1 MSIYNDNI
9 NSGNFYVRKI
19 DGQIDTSNSF
29 LSSIYIKYEN
39 INNFFYNDLIDNRIK
54 NIDVLYDVIF
64 IETRNGY
71 IFEKI
76 LTDDD
81 NKIYPYNNNNLFT
94 PIINTSPSFWFDDK
108 KLVIYIADVIYG
120 EQTSTSFNFFI
131 SIKEFDCKS
140 GKLFSSSKD
149 QIIFN
154 CSDTTNWGN
163 FTPTLE
169 QPKFSFN
176 ENTKNFNLS
185 FIFRNKQN
193 NIGIVSAN
201 FSHLKVFNLDKIN
214 LYSDFLKVSNSYHI
228 SL

>member
-9 NSGNFYVRKI
+9 NSGNFYIRKI

-39 INNFFYNDLIDNRIK
+39 INNFFYDDLIDNRIK
-54 NIDVLYDVIF
+54 NIEVFYDVIF

-81 NKIYPYNNNNLFT
+81 NKLYPYNNNNLFT
-94 PIINTSPSFWFDDK
+94 SIINTSPSFWFDDK
-108 KLVIYIADVIYG
+108 KSAIYIADVICG
-120 EQTSTSFNFFI
+120 EQTNTSFNFFV

-154 CSDTTNWGN
+154 CSDTTEWGN
-163 FTPTLE
+163 FIPTLE
-169 QPKFSFN
+169 PPKFSFN

-185 FIFRNKQN
+185 FMFRNKQN
-193 NIGIVSAN
+193 SVGIVSIN
-201 FSHLKVFNLDKIN
+201 FSHLKTFKLDKIN